1 MMTMT
6 TRYRRTAG
14 AALAVAALAAATTSA
29 TTTKAF
35 TTTAAA
41 TAAAATDAAANVP
54 ETEARHAGWAP
65 SVEIL
70 APRHGDRTGT
80 DGANWIVD
88 LNVTYPTGTSGFTTA
103 QLTGPGA
110 HNEADPLPGTFGPG
124 QDERLPGVVVLAS
137 TTSGFSGPGTN
148 LANLFNITALTDKNR
163 STTTIQDTWIV
174 GAPLFGTDVDS
185 VITVAV
191 IDDLDYDGVYDD
203 APATVPDANEDG
215 CVDARDLRELGVA
228 SNVATARVHING
240 DVTP

>member
-1 MMTMT
+1 MMMT

-14 AALAVAALAAATTSA
+14 AALAVAALAAATTV
-29 TTTKAF
+29 T
-35 TTTAAA
+35 TTTATSAIATAA
-41 TAAAATDAAANVP
+41 TANVP
-54 ETEARHAGWAP
+54 DTEARHQGWGSAP
-65 SVEIL
+65 SVDIL
-70 APRHGDRTGT
+70 SPRHGDRAGT

-88 LNVTYPTGTSGFTTA
+88 LNVTYSTGTSGFSTA
-103 QLTGPGA
+103 QLTGPGV
-110 HNEADPLPGTFGPG
+110 HNEAAPLPGTFGPG

-148 LANLFNITALTDKNR
+148 LANLFNLTALTDKNP

-191 IDDLDYDGVYDD
+191 IDDLDYNGVYDD
-203 APATVPDANEDG
+203 APATVPDANQDG
-215 CVDARDLRELGVA
+215 CIDTRDLRALGVA
-228 SNVATARVHING
+228 SNVATARIHING